1 MRHMGINYNRLNLFY
16 FYIIPPK
23 HHTNPKE
30 IPGPMSKRFRALTLN
45 EFIVQQ
51 QNAFPYATGDL
62 SRLLGHI
69 VIAGRI
75 VNREV
80 NMAGLADILGE
91 TGTENIQGE
100 TVKQLDDYANET
112 FKSILGSSIEVCGLA
127 TEEEKDVVSFESD
140 LSKEGKY
147 IVCMDPLDGSSN
159 IEVNV
164 SIGTIF
170 SIYRRISE
178 IGTPS
183 VEEDFLQTGT
193 EQVAAGYIL
202 YGSSTMLVYTTGM
215 GVTGFTYDPSIGEF
229 FVSHRIIEM
238 PPHGRTYS
246 INEGN
251 YLKFPAGVKQY
262 LKYCQ
267 EIDPD
272 TNRPYTSRYIGSLV
286 SDFHRNMLLGG
297 IYLYPQTNAYPEGKL
312 RLAYECNPIAFLAEQ
327 AGGKAT
333 DGMGNRI
340 MEIPVKSI
348 HQRVPFFVGS
358 TDMVDQVEKY
368 MQINS

>member
-1 MRHMGINYNRLNLFY
+1 MLHLVSVQKPI
-16 FYIIPPK
+16 
-23 HHTNPKE
+23 TAT
-30 IPGPMSKRFRALTLN
+30 MSKKFRALTMN

-62 SRLLGHI
+62 TRLLGHI
-69 VIAGRI
+69 VIAARI

-80 NMAGLADILGE
+80 SMAGLVDILGE

-100 TVKQLDDYANET
+100 AVKKLDEFANDQ

-127 TEEEKDVVSFESD
+127 TEEEKNVVSFESD
-140 LSKEGKY
+140 LSREGKY

-159 IEVNV
+159 IDVNV
-164 SIGTIF
+164 SIGTVF
-170 SIYRRISE
+170 SIYRRKSE
-178 IGTPS
+178 IGSSST
-183 VEEDFLQTGT
+183 EEDFLQPGT
-193 EQVAAGYIL
+193 DQVAAGYVL
-202 YGSSTMLVYTTGM
+202 YGSSTMLVYTTGL

-229 FVSHRIIEM
+229 FLSHREIKM
-238 PPHGRTYS
+238 PEQGKTYS

-251 YLKFPAGVKQY
+251 YLNFPAGVKQY
-262 LKYCQ
+262 IKYCQ
-267 EIDPD
+267 EIDAS

-286 SDFHRNMLLGG
+286 ADFHRNMLLGG
-297 IYLYPQTNAYPEGKL
+297 IYIYPQSNAYPGGKL
-312 RLAYECNPIAFLAEQ
+312 RLTYECNPIAFLAEQ
-327 AGGKAT
+327 SGGIAT

-340 MEIPVKSI
+340 LEIPPQSI

-358 TDMVDQVEKY
+358 AHMVDLAEKY

>member
-1 MRHMGINYNRLNLFY
+1 
-16 FYIIPPK
+16 
-23 HHTNPKE
+23 
-30 IPGPMSKRFRALTLN
+30 MSKKFRALTMN

-62 SRLLGHI
+62 TRLLGHI
-69 VIAGRI
+69 VIAARI

-80 NMAGLADILGE
+80 SMAGLADILGE
-91 TGTENIQGE
+91 TGTQNIQGE
-100 TVKQLDDYANET
+100 QVKKLDDFANEQ
-112 FKSILGSSIEVCGLA
+112 FKMILGSSIEVCGLA

-159 IEVNV
+159 IDVNV

-170 SIYRRISE
+170 SIYRRLSE
-178 IGTPS
+178 VGSPS
-183 VEEDFLQTGT
+183 EEADFLQPGT
-193 EQVAAGYIL
+193 EQVAAGYVL

-229 FVSHRIIEM
+229 FLSHYDIKTPEK
-238 PPHGRTYS
+238 GTTYS

-251 YLKFPAGVKQY
+251 YLKFPPGVKQY
-262 LKYCQ
+262 IKYCQ
-267 EIDPD
+267 EVDPP

-286 SDFHRNMLLGG
+286 SDFHRNMLKGG
-297 IYLYPQTNAYPEGKL
+297 IYLYPQSNAYPEGKL
-312 RLAYECNPIAFLAEQ
+312 RLTYECNPIAFLAEQ
-327 AGGKAT
+327 SGGMAT

-340 MEIPVKSI
+340 MEIKPQSI

-358 TDMVDQVEKY
+358 AHMVQLAEKY
-368 MQINS
+368 MQLNS